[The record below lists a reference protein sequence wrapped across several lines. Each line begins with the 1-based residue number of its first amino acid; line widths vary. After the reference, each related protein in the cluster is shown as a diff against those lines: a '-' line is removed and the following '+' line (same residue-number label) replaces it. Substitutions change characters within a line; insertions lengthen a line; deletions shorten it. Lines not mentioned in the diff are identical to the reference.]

1 MAESL
6 KILVTG
12 ATGQQG
18 GALARV
24 LLSKGHHVRAL
35 TRKSDSLAAQELK
48 KIGAELATGNFEDGN
63 SLVSAAQGMDVVY
76 AMATPYEKGVEAET
90 KQGIAMANAAK
101 SAGVSYLVY
110 SSVGDANR
118 NTGIPHFDSKY
129 IVEQHIKTLDIPHA
143 IIAPV
148 YFMDNLVGPWMLP
161 GLKQGSLAMA
171 MPSQRKLQQISLQ
184 DIAAFAAL
192 VIERRDQFLGK
203 RIDIASDELDGSKV
217 AEIVSQ
223 ASGHKIEYVEVPI
236 EKIRA
241 ENPDWG
247 KMFDWFNTVGY
258 SANVSALRQDYPEV
272 GWHTFE
278 QWVKAQDWSVLN

>member
-1 MAESL
+1 MTDSL
-6 KILVTG
+6 TILVTG

-18 GALARV
+18 GVVARA

-35 TRKSDSLAAQELK
+35 TRKPDSPAAQELK
-48 KIGAELATGNFEDGN
+48 GLGAELMIGNFQDQN
-63 SLVSAAQGMDVVY
+63 SCVIAARGVDVVY
-76 AMATPYEKGVEAET
+76 AMATPYEAGVQAET
-90 KQGIAMANAAK
+90 QQGITMANAAK

-129 IVEQHIKTLDIPHA
+129 LIEQHIKTLDIPYA

-148 YFMDNLVGPWMLP
+148 FFIENLVSPWWLP

-171 MPSQRKLQQISLQ
+171 MPAQRKLQQISLQ
-184 DIAAFAAL
+184 DIGAFAAM

-203 RIDIASDELDGSKV
+203 RIDIASDELDGSKA
-217 AEIVSQ
+217 AEIVSK
-223 ASGHKIEYVEVPI
+223 ASGHKIEYVEAPI
-236 EKIRA
+236 EKLRA
-241 ENPDWG
+241 ENPDFG
-247 KMFDWFNTVGY
+247 KMFDWFNSVGY
-258 SANVSALRQDYPEV
+258 SANISALRQDYPEV

-278 QWVKAQDWSVLN
+278 DWAKAQDWSVLS